1 MKNSFEQSSTWAAA
15 GGWVVITRLA
25 SVHLADGQAAKKGS
39 EESVAVK
46 SCWEGWPGDSKDIF
60 TQKAVFANYY
70 TAMAVIG
77 ANAGQLCRNVCRVGS
92 REARILTSTSSASLS
107 TTSSSEAQEALKHV
121 DRLDRNRVSTLL
133 TDVF

>member
-1 MKNSFEQSSTWAAA
+1 M
-15 GGWVVITRLA
+15 VITRLA

-60 TQKAVFANYY
+60 TQKAVFANY
-70 TAMAVIG
+70 
-77 ANAGQLCRNVCRVGS
+77 NDGQLCRNVCRVGS
-92 REARILTSTSSASLS
+92 REARILTSTSATNASPTSSASLS

-121 DRLDRNRVSTLL
+121 DRLDRNRVSTSL
-133 TDVF
+133 TNVF

>member
-1 MKNSFEQSSTWAAA
+1 M
-15 GGWVVITRLA
+15 VITRLA

-60 TQKAVFANYY
+60 TQKAVFANY
-70 TAMAVIG
+70 
-77 ANAGQLCRNVCRVGS
+77 NDGQLCRNVCRVGS
-92 REARILTSTSSASLS
+92 REARILTSTSATNSASLS

-121 DRLDRNRVSTLL
+121 DRLDRNRVSTSL
-133 TDVF
+133 TNVF

>member
-1 MKNSFEQSSTWAAA
+1 M
-15 GGWVVITRLA
+15 VITRLA

-60 TQKAVFANYY
+60 TQKAVFANYND
-70 TAMAVIG
+70 G
-77 ANAGQLCRNVCRVGS
+77 NDGQLCRNVCRVGS
-92 REARILTSTSSASLS
+92 REARIPTSTSSASLS